1 MRSCFVFW
9 GLLCLPLFTVASQVK
24 LHCWIVADDMGDS
37 PHSYETISN
46 QVVSVNRIYSQ
57 VAMSFTIESISH
69 TNSTRL
75 TNVVQRGLDCP
86 KGSLSKPFPRPAK
99 RASAFS
105 ASAPQGVHVTADH
118 ERAHQIRSRMQ
129 PGRGERYAD

>member
-1 MRSCFVFW
+1 MKHFIVLLLLFVA
-9 GLLCLPLFTVASQVK
+9 ASVFSSTIK
-24 LHCWIVADDMGDS
+24 LYCWVVGEDDGRTFHTIS
-37 PHSYETISN
+37 SISN
-46 QVVSVNRIYSQ
+46 QVESVNRIYSQ
-57 VAMSFTIESISH
+57 VAMSFTIESISY